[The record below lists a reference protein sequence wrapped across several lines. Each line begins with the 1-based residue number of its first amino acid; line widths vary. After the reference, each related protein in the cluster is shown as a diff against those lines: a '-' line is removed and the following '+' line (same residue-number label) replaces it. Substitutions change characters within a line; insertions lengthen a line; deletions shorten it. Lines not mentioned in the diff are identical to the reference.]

1 MWSNALKYVQSAV
14 RALWDIL
21 KDTEQTIFQSFLT
34 GTAEQQSSRALSS
47 ERWELCRL
55 HFGDFGNCIAI
66 CMRRTHRKLV
76 QNSAKVLAMQSS
88 AGVEDGSAGGG
99 GGVVKWSAYTKPA
112 SPGVCK

>member
-47 ERWELCRL
+47 ER
-55 HFGDFGNCIAI
+55 
-66 CMRRTHRKLV
+66 
-76 QNSAKVLAMQSS
+76 
-88 AGVEDGSAGGG
+88 
-99 GGVVKWSAYTKPA
+99 
-112 SPGVCK
+112 